1 MEWKI
6 PWKKTCGKTTTE
18 VGRHQEGIV
27 AAEHKRMEEMGR
39 GYRYLEANCSR
50 GQGPMWAVA
59 PLKKK
64 NVIDSD
70 H

>member
-1 MEWKI
+1 
-6 PWKKTCGKTTTE
+6 
-18 VGRHQEGIV
+18 VGRPRLRWDDHQEGLV

-39 GYRYLEANCSR
+39 IQGYLEANYRR

-64 NVIDSD
+64 INIKIP
-70 H
+70 